1 MENQQAK
8 YRCSSSGEMPKLS
21 HIGQTKEGAADWNGN
36 GMERVADLGFT
47 RKAQYIYGPRYGPSL
62 GLGLGTHIFL

>member
-8 YRCSSSGEMPKLS
+8 YRCNSSGEMPKLS
-21 HIGQTKEGAADWNGN
+21 HIGHTKEGAADRNGN
-36 GMERVADLGFT
+36 GMERVADLGFP
-47 RKAQYIYGPRYGPSL
+47 RKAQYIYGPSLGL